1 MPEEEKD
8 LDAVEG
14 NAEASPP
21 EKKPS
26 PIKKYGLIIALVI
39 LGLALAAGI
48 SLFVVTKVMGD
59 LPGNGGGEY
68 EESSGPRYHDAGVFI
83 KLGDPKEGVL
93 VNVGGPRSGKFLKAS
108 IIVEYNP
115 GKKSVINEETHTLQP
130 DAEVKVNDVATQF
143 LRASKLEDF
152 DADKQEDFK
161 KQLKDAL
168 NAALGGGSVYD
179 VYITSFLLQ

>member
-1 MPEEEKD
+1 MPEEEKEVD
-8 LDAVEG
+8 SVAV
-14 NAEASPP
+14 PP
-21 EKKPS
+21 PPDPAKSKKKT
-26 PIKKYGLIIALVI
+26 IILIVVLVI
-39 LGLALAAGI
+39 VGLALAAGI

-59 LPGNGGGEY
+59 LPAGGGD
-68 EESSGPRYHDAGVFI
+68 EEGGAPRYHDAGVFI
-83 KLGDPKEGVL
+83 KLGDPKEGIL

-108 IIVEYNP
+108 IIAEFNP
-115 GKKSVINEETHTLQP
+115 GKKSVINEETKSLFP

-143 LRASKLEDF
+143 LRGTSLEDF

-168 NAALGGGSVYD
+168 NMALGAGSVYD